1 MRVHCRRTKRT
12 RRSWQPHVGI
22 LALGFVVCST
32 LVLSGRAQADRS
44 INDFFLATGDNPQSL
59 SAADCD
65 SNGATDLVVANF
77 SADTVTVY
85 LNEGSGV
92 FGPAQIIATPPSP
105 AGATCGDLT
114 GDGLF
119 DVVVSS
125 FADPAHPELP
135 QGFLTIYAGQEV
147 GGFVELG
154 RFDVGEGPRS
164 VSIVDF
170 DTSGSPDVVVVNSRS
185 DNISVLFG
193 DGAGNFP
200 FEATTVNLD
209 GLNQANSPFAGFVS
223 NYDDNP
229 LPDLAIVSQGQP
241 SLHILL
247 NSGAGLSQAPMP
259 QLPRSRGVAGADLNG
274 DGLADLAVLSTESV
288 VRILLG
294 TDTGS
299 FVVDD
304 TVLVH
309 PAARAVALG
318 DFNGDD
324 LIDLVVAYNE
334 NNTIQIILAEEGAPG
349 ESHFVNVG
357 AVQASPSHNPLAP
370 LAARSTAGSD
380 QLVLADAETR
390 SVSLLEA
397 DGGGA
402 ITPTVLRSMA
412 NAPRSLI
419 LADMNGD
426 GALDAVTVVKVGR
439 DVTFEILPGTS
450 EDSFAAALSGPA
462 LECGDGIL
470 QGAELCDDGNT
481 KSRDGCSRSCNPE
494 IGRGVVSMDAADIN
508 GDGHTDLVIVDL
520 RRQLLVLLGD
530 GALRFLDAFRL
541 DKVRSKTTAQVGD
554 FDGNGTPDIGFLPA
568 SRRDG
573 AVVVLFNDGLG
584 EFERVAVVPTG
595 RFNGPVLSGDVDGN
609 GTLDMIVATSRRPRG
624 LMTLL
629 NDGAGPERVGDLR
642 KVERRI
648 SSLVAA
654 DFNEDGRLDLL
665 AQFKTKRQLPLVMTG
680 IGDGAFATGTPA
692 SPNSGR
698 FSDATVFDV
707 DHDLHQDIVICDGEI
722 PTPCRALY
730 GDGEGHFNEIPD
742 SANDRI
748 GSNLVHFADADIDLD
763 GVMDTVGVSR
773 NDNRV
778 VVLFGTAGSNEVTP
792 IELGVSIK
800 PIVVAVSDMNSDGIP
815 DVVVINE
822 GTHDISRYIQGEAS
836 AAPLRG
842 NRSFSGVRVDT
853 LGIRPLDATLADL
866 DGQPPLDVIVSLETL
881 DALNPTGPAGV
892 VLFRSQGTFLVKT
905 ASLPTGSRPVAVAA
919 GLLNDDAVVDIV
931 TSDYDDDTLTV
942 MLSTGVNAYVPVTLD
957 SGGVRPTE
965 IVLDDVNH
973 DTHLDLVTVNE
984 ESANIVVFMG
994 DGLGGFGAPI
1004 STEPLGRLRPW
1015 NICLGDF
1022 DGDEHV
1028 DLALASVET
1037 TDISIFS
1044 GHGDGTWRDDG
1055 RVFSFPQNPTGL
1067 VCRTVDGDSL
1077 TDVRFPRRDTGRVE
1091 SILTAAP

>member
-1 MRVHCRRTKRT
+1 MRFLCHRT
-12 RRSWQPHVGI
+12 RRANSYRQALINV
-22 LALGFVVCST
+22 LALALMVCSL
-32 LVLSGRAQADRS
+32 LVSGGSAHADRS
-44 INDFFLATGDNPQSL
+44 IDDFFLPTGDNPQSL

-65 SNGATDLVVANF
+65 ANGAMDIVVANF
-77 SADTVTVY
+77 SGDTVTVF
-85 LNEGSGV
+85 LNEGAGV

-125 FADPAHPELP
+125 FVD
-135 QGFLTIYAGQEV
+135 GSLTIYTGQEV
-147 GGFVELG
+147 GGFIELG
-154 RFDVGEGPRS
+154 TFDVGEGPRS

-170 DTSGSPDVVVVNSRS
+170 DTSGSLDVVVVNSRS

-209 GLNQANSPFAGFVS
+209 GLNQSNAPFAGFVS

-229 LPDLAIVSQGQP
+229 LPDLAIVSQGRP

-247 NSGAGLSQAPMP
+247 NSGAGLSQEPMP
-259 QLPRSRGVAGADLNG
+259 QLPRSRGVAGADIND

-294 TDTGS
+294 TVTGS
-299 FVVDD
+299 FVVDES
-304 TVLVH
+304 VLVH
-309 PAARAVALG
+309 PSARAVALG
-318 DFNGDD
+318 DFDGDD
-324 LIDLVVAYNE
+324 LVDIAVAYNE
-334 NNTIQIILAEEGAPG
+334 DNTIQIILANAPAR
-349 ESHFVNVG
+349 FVNVG
-357 AVQASPSHNPLAP
+357 AVLASESFNPLTV
-370 LAARSTAGSD
+370 LAGRSTAGSD

-402 ITPTVLRSMA
+402 ITPTLLRSTA

-419 LADMNGD
+419 LADMNDD
-426 GALDAVTVVKVGR
+426 GLLDAVTVAKVGR
-439 DVTFEILPGTS
+439 EVTFEILPGTS
-450 EDSFAAALSGPA
+450 EDGFAAALAGPG
-462 LECGDGIL
+462 LECGDGVAE
-470 QGAELCDDGNT
+470 GAELCDDGNT
-481 KSRDGCSRSCNPE
+481 KSRDGCSRGCNPE
-494 IGRGVVSMDAADIN
+494 IGRGVSSMDAADMN
-508 GDGHTDLVIVDL
+508 GDGHIDLVIVDF

-530 GALRFLDAFRL
+530 GALRFSDVLKL

-554 FDGNGTPDIGFLPA
+554 FDGNGTPDIGFLPNG
-568 SRRDG
+568 RRNG
-573 AVVVLFNDGLG
+573 AVAVLFNDGFG
-584 EFERVAVVPTG
+584 NFERVAVVPTG
-595 RFNGPVLSGDVDGN
+595 RFAGPLLSGDVDGN
-609 GTLDMIVATSRRPRG
+609 GTLDMIVMAPRRPRG

-629 NDGAGPERVGDLR
+629 NDGAGPERVSELR

-648 SSLVAA
+648 SSLAAA

-665 AQFKTKRQLPLVMTG
+665 AQFKTKRQLPLVMIG
-680 IGDGAFATGTPA
+680 IGAGEFAAGTPA
-692 SPNSGR
+692 SPNSER
-698 FSDATVFDV
+698 FSGATVFDV

-730 GDGEGHFNEIPD
+730 GDGAGNFDEIPD
-742 SANDRI
+742 SSDDRI

-778 VVLFGTAGSNEVTP
+778 VVLFGTAGSNEVTRV
-792 IELGVSIK
+792 ELGVSIK
-800 PIVVAVSDMNSDGIP
+800 PIVVAASDMNGDGIP
-815 DVVVINE
+815 DIVVTNE
-822 GTHDISRYIQGEAS
+822 GTHDISRYIQGQGS
-836 AAPLRG
+836 AVPLRG
-842 NRSFSGVRVDT
+842 SRAFSGVRVAT
-853 LGIRPLDATLADL
+853 GGVRPLDAMLADL
-866 DGQPPLDVIVSLETL
+866 DGVAPLDVIVSLETL
-881 DALNPTGPAGV
+881 DADDLAGPAGV
-892 VLFRSQGTFLVKT
+892 VLFRTQGTFLVKT
-905 ASLPTGSRPVAVAA
+905 ASIPTGTRPQAVAA

-931 TSDYDDDTLTV
+931 TADYGDDTLTV
-942 MLSTGVNAYVPVTLD
+942 LLSTGVNAYEPPLKLD

-965 IVLDDVNH
+965 IVLGDVN
-973 DTHLDLVTVNE
+973 DDDDLDLITVNE
-984 ESANIVVFMG
+984 ESGNIVVFLG

-1004 STEPLGRLRPW
+1004 STVPLGRERPW
-1015 NICLGDF
+1015 NACLGDF

-1028 DLALASVET
+1028 DLALASVQI
-1037 TDISIFS
+1037 TDISIMN
-1044 GHGDGTWRDDG
+1044 GHGDGTWRADG
-1055 RVFSFPQNPTGL
+1055 RVFSVPQNPTGL
-1067 VCRTVDGDSL
+1067 VCRDVDGDDL